1 LYLLSHSEKI
11 LIFMALVFGGVI
23 GQFLIVHYIE
33 NKIRDSNTILIRY
46 LDKLHT
52 IFRIFQYSLAFLLVF
67 ISIQMLFANEY
78 YTILP
83 IAIITFSYSLMAVL
97 LGILASRFVSWLRFY
112 RNAVGISYAITTI
125 VLIVNAIITVVYL
138 DVLLLTKPATTGPY
152 IGGSSYIVSIGIQFD
167 FANMVISIASFS
179 LTWISTAILLY
190 HYSRKFGKVKYWAII
205 ASPLIYFLSQFLTF
219 VPTPLDMLVTEE
231 PVLYSTILTLL
242 FTSTKIIGGI
252 FFGIAFWLISK
263 NLPSGSI
270 IKDYMKIC
278 TYGFIFFYI
287 SSQSLELVI
296 APYPPFG
303 LISTAFV
310 GLSSYLILIG
320 IYSSALSASHD
331 IKLRQSIRNLAKN
344 ESKLL
349 DSIGRGANDKE
360 IQNKV
365 TKLTRVHREEV
376 LSQTGIP
383 STLSEEDAKEYLTE
397 VLKELK
403 SRNLS
408 K

>member
-1 LYLLSHSEKI
+1 
-11 LIFMALVFGGVI
+11 
-23 GQFLIVHYIE
+23 
-33 NKIRDSNTILIRY
+33 
-46 LDKLHT
+46 
-52 IFRIFQYSLAFLLVF
+52 
-67 ISIQMLFANEY
+67 
-78 YTILP
+78 
-83 IAIITFSYSLMAVL
+83 
-97 LGILASRFVSWLRFY
+97 
-112 RNAVGISYAITTI
+112 
-125 VLIVNAIITVVYL
+125 
-138 DVLLLTKPATTGPY
+138 
-152 IGGSSYIVSIGIQFD
+152 
-167 FANMVISIASFS
+167 
-179 LTWISTAILLY
+179 
-190 HYSRKFGKVKYWAII
+190 
-205 ASPLIYFLSQFLTF
+205 
-219 VPTPLDMLVTEE
+219 
-231 PVLYSTILTLL
+231 
-242 FTSTKIIGGI
+242 
-252 FFGIAFWLISK
+252 
-263 NLPSGSI
+263 
-270 IKDYMKIC
+270 MKIC
-278 TYGFIFFYI
+278 TFLFIFFYI